1 MIESIKEPEQPIK
14 SPLEDILLEA
24 KEISNAD
31 GCTLYSLGDDGLLHF
46 SIIVND
52 TLNMHMG
59 GSSLSQ
65 VNLIPLRIYDRH
77 SGKPN
82 HKNVCTYAFTTK
94 QVVNIPDIYN
104 AKNFDFSGTFA
115 FDTKNEYETHSIL
128 TVPLMDMHNKCIA
141 VMQLVNAKDAGGKII
156 PFSADVEKTILLSS
170 KRATVL
176 VENSRLILEH
186 RKVLESFI
194 EILARAI
201 DTKSPYTGAHC
212 QRVPVI
218 AKMLATAACLATEG
232 KFKDFELSDDEWYSF
247 HLASWLHDCGKVTTP
262 EYIVDKATK
271 LETVYNRIH
280 EIRTRFE
287 ILVRDARIN
296 YLEGMLKD
304 PSKEAELK
312 QTYDETVKTL
322 EAEFAFIAKCN
333 IGDVAL
339 TPKGVAKIKEISERT
354 FMRNFDRTLG
364 LSQGELNRIDVE
376 KEKAFPAKEP
386 LLEDRSDAIFGGY
399 NKGEIYNLSTKI
411 GTLNRE
417 ERKKVDDHIKVTIE
431 MLKAIPFPEIYK
443 DVVEYVAGHHERV
456 DGNGYPNGLTGDEM
470 SIPARIMAVADV
482 FEALSSTDRPYKKV
496 KKLSE
501 ILDIMFNMAKNGHI
515 DPDIFHLFLTSGV
528 YREYAAE
535 YMLPEQFDNPDI
547 SKYVDGYDETESLTY
562 PEPDLD
568 KKGEVESK
576 TRTPSPSS
584 YWEEDDTDAETSS
597 QNKDVYTVS
606 NDEVLDFADFAFE
619 PSPLD
624 VSENDYKAEE
634 PIFNPT
640 ETVAKPEI
648 VTETEKD
655 AEPMPTDADIE
666 TILNVPEELDET
678 AITPQPSETETVAS
692 EETVPA
698 VAPLDPESDPDYG
711 KIPDLDAPI
720 PEVAPA
726 STEVPEPLP
735 EPAPAPAPNPVPAPT
750 PVPSPV
756 EEPAP
761 TLEAAPVPKVE
772 ANPVTTPAPVPT
784 QTPAPTPAS
793 EPAIPQAI
801 ENDEKVVFV
810 PTIV

>member
-24 KEISNAD
+24 KEISKAD

-104 AKNFDFSGTFA
+104 TKNFDFSGTFA

-141 VMQLVNAKDAGGKII
+141 VMQLINAKDDGGKII
-156 PFSADVEKTILLSS
+156 PFSADVEKTILLCS
-170 KRATVL
+170 KRASVI
-176 VENSRLILEH
+176 VENNRLILEH

-218 AKMLATAACLATEG
+218 AKMIATAACLATEG
-232 KFKDFELSDDEWYSF
+232 KFKDFELTDDEWYSF

-271 LETVYNRIH
+271 LETIHNRIH

-287 ILVRDARIN
+287 VLVRDARIN

-312 QTYDETVKTL
+312 QIYDDTVKTL
-322 EAEFAFIAKCN
+322 EAEFAFIARCN
-333 IGDVAL
+333 IGDIAL

-386 LLEDRSDAIFGGY
+386 LLADRSDAVFGGY

-411 GTLNRE
+411 ATLN
-417 ERKKVDDHIKVTIE
+417 K
-431 MLKAIPFPEIYK
+431 
-443 DVVEYVAGHHERV
+443 
-456 DGNGYPNGLTGDEM
+456 
-470 SIPARIMAVADV
+470 
-482 FEALSSTDRPYKKV
+482 
-496 KKLSE
+496 
-501 ILDIMFNMAKNGHI
+501 
-515 DPDIFHLFLTSGV
+515 
-528 YREYAAE
+528 
-535 YMLPEQFDNPDI
+535 
-547 SKYVDGYDETESLTY
+547 
-562 PEPDLD
+562 
-568 KKGEVESK
+568 
-576 TRTPSPSS
+576 
-584 YWEEDDTDAETSS
+584 
-597 QNKDVYTVS
+597 
-606 NDEVLDFADFAFE
+606 
-619 PSPLD
+619 
-624 VSENDYKAEE
+624 
-634 PIFNPT
+634 
-640 ETVAKPEI
+640 
-648 VTETEKD
+648 
-655 AEPMPTDADIE
+655 
-666 TILNVPEELDET
+666 
-678 AITPQPSETETVAS
+678 
-692 EETVPA
+692 
-698 VAPLDPESDPDYG
+698 
-711 KIPDLDAPI
+711 
-720 PEVAPA
+720 
-726 STEVPEPLP
+726 
-735 EPAPAPAPNPVPAPT
+735 
-750 PVPSPV
+750 
-756 EEPAP
+756 
-761 TLEAAPVPKVE
+761 
-772 ANPVTTPAPVPT
+772 
-784 QTPAPTPAS
+784 
-793 EPAIPQAI
+793 
-801 ENDEKVVFV
+801 
-810 PTIV
+810 